1 MKRYGKI
8 LVAYDGSD
16 SSRNALRQAI
26 RFSRTQKCE
35 VRALAVSPSYE
46 GDLELVG
53 VRKIKEAIRGSAEKM
68 MGEAEAIARAEG
80 ASITTGTEDGEPY
93 ERIIDAARAEGC
105 ELVVMGRRG
114 LRRLERALMGS
125 VTARVIGHSQCDVLV
140 VPRDATLGWK
150 SVLVAV
156 DGSSYGDAALEKA
169 MDLAEAYGGD
179 LSIAYVVDVNEE
191 FYAQAPEMVEKMVR
205 DAKALLDEMKKKAEA
220 RGLKAETYVRE
231 GDAHRWIIELAAER
245 KADLIVMG
253 SHGRT
258 GLKRLLMGS
267 VAEKVIGLS
276 SVPVLVAKTA
286 EP

>member
-1 MKRYGKI
+1 MGKYGKI

-26 RFSRTQKCE
+26 RLSKAEKCE
-35 VRALAVSPSYE
+35 VKALAVAPSYE

-53 VRKIKEAIRGSAEKM
+53 VRKIKEAIRGAAEKLL
-68 MGEAEAIARAEG
+68 GEAEAIAREEG
-80 ASITTGTEDGEPY
+80 VSITTGAEDGEPY
-93 ERIIDAARAEGC
+93 ERIVDAARAEGC

-125 VTARVIGHSQCDVLV
+125 VTARVIGHSACDVLV
-140 VPRDATLGWK
+140 VPRDAALGWK
-150 SVLVAV
+150 RILVAV
-156 DGSSYGDAALEKA
+156 DGSEYGEAALERA
-169 MDLAEAYGGD
+169 VDLAEAHGGD
-179 LSIAYVVDVNEE
+179 LSIAYVVNINEE

-205 DAKALLDEMKKKAEA
+205 DARALLDEMKKRAEA
-220 RGLKAETYVRE
+220 RGVKAETYVRE
-231 GDAHRWIIELAAER
+231 GEPHRWIIELAAER
-245 KADLIVMG
+245 KVDLIVMG

-276 SVPVLVAKTA
+276 SVPVLVAKTKSD
-286 EP
+286 